1 MFSKINI
8 KKGDKVC
15 VISGVEKGK
24 EGVVKLVR
32 QKGGFVI
39 VEGMNRYKKSK
50 KLDQN
55 NKDNFILIERGIHFS
70 NVKVVSKGNI
80 KYQKAK
86 K

>member
-8 KKGDKVC
+8 KKGDKVR
-15 VISGVEKGK
+15 
-24 EGVVKLVR
+24 VKLVR
-32 QKGGFVI
+32 QKGSFVI